1 MFLKFLN
8 VTNEVF
14 MKQCCVEYVHYMLM
28 LLCSNKTD
36 SQIISMEFNVLDSL
50 NASMMRPV
58 SLYKFIS
65 LSVCQL
71 VCQ

>member
-8 VTNEVF
+8 VTNEMF

-58 SLYKFIS
+58 SLYKLVCPSVS
-65 LSVCQL
+65 LSV
-71 VCQ
+71 VT